1 LTQDSFI
8 GRSAAQGEFMR
19 RYMKLAFAAG
29 IFVGLGAT
37 GVASAADMALKAR
50 PVVAPLYN
58 WTGCYI
64 GGNVGGGW
72 TKTDTTRISNDA
84 VGPAVANYGR
94 ENDSGFIGGA
104 QVGCDFQT
112 GNLVLGVQGMFDF
125 GNINGRHALTDFP
138 TFTETNSLKS
148 IITGTGRFGY
158 LLQPAFLVY
167 GKFGAAWLRDRN
179 KVFQPNGALAESSSF
194 TVPGM
199 TVGIGGEWMF
209 APNWS
214 VFAEYNYMWFLD
226 DTATQFTPTPGNVG
240 EVINVRQKAQTALVG
255 VNYKFHWDGPVV
267 AKH

>member
-1 LTQDSFI
+1 MNLHV
-8 GRSAAQGEFMR
+8 
-19 RYMKLAFAAG
+19 KLAVAAG
-29 IFVGLGAT
+29 ILAGLGAT
-37 GVASAADMALKAR
+37 GAASAADMALKAR
-50 PVVAPLYN
+50 PVAAPLLYN

-72 TKTDTTRISNDA
+72 SRMDTTRLQTDLVS
-84 VGPAVANYGR
+84 PAVANYGR

-138 TFTETNSLKS
+138 TFTETKSLKS

-167 GKFGAAWLRDRN
+167 GKVGVAWLRDRN

-214 VFAEYNYMWFLD
+214 VFAEYNYIWFYQD
-226 DTATQFTPTPGNVG
+226 DLAQHFNPSPGFVG
-240 EVINVRQKAQTALVG
+240 EVLNVRQRAQTALVG

-267 AKH
+267 AKY